1 MPTPP
6 GLRSPGLDAMSSAS
20 RPPLPTPSILPVLMA
35 VPYSPPARMSPTR
48 WSRSSKSLWFESRS
62 TCRKSEVP
70 RLTENPR
77 FLIYHHCFRFL
88 VPRTFL
94 MSDQRQLFGTD
105 GIRGIAGEFPL
116 TKQSTYLIGRALG
129 HDLLR
134 NTPRPQAVIGQ
145 DTRESS
151 CWIADRVSEGLAAVG
166 VDVHSAGVITTPGV
180 AYLARSRK
188 MAAGV
193 VISASHNPWTDNG
206 IKVFSGDGFKLTD
219 ARELAIEKEIFA
231 QLENPAS
238 ADDTALKVPRP
249 SLPGEAELRHAYI
262 KSLAASVSS
271 DLSKLRVLVD
281 CANGA
286 ATAEAPELFRTLGIQ
301 ATFTCTSPNGKNIN
315 DGCGALHPEIL
326 AKAVAESNG
335 KFDLGVTFDGD
346 ADRALFCD
354 AAGRVINGDAVLL
367 AAARDMRAQGKLKAD
382 TVVSTTMSNMGL
394 EIALK
399 TSGVRMLRAN
409 VGDKYVL
416 EEMLKTGA
424 TLGGEQS
431 GHIIFRDEDSTTGD
445 GLLTALRLM
454 DIIVRAGR
462 PLAELVADLKV
473 FPQKIQNVR
482 VREKVP
488 FKQVPAIQSAIEAA
502 ERELDGN
509 GRVVVRYSGTEA
521 LARVMVEA
529 DSKEKME
536 SVTAAIAEEI
546 QKA

>member
-1 MPTPP
+1 MTQ
-6 GLRSPGLDAMSSAS
+6 
-20 RPPLPTPSILPVLMA
+20 
-35 VPYSPPARMSPTR
+35 
-48 WSRSSKSLWFESRS
+48 
-62 TCRKSEVP
+62 
-70 RLTENPR
+70 
-77 FLIYHHCFRFL
+77 
-88 VPRTFL
+88 
-94 MSDQRQLFGTD
+94 QRQLFGTD
-105 GIRGIAGEFPL
+105 GIRGVAGEFPL

-129 HDLLR
+129 HDLMRTTR
-134 NTPRPQAVIGQ
+134 NPQAVIGQ

-151 CWIADRVSEGLAAVG
+151 GWIADRVAEGLAAVG

-180 AYLARSRK
+180 AYLARSRAL
-188 MAAGV
+188 AAGV

-219 ARELAIEKEIFA
+219 ERELAIEKEIFA
-231 QLENPAS
+231 LLQTPAS
-238 ADDTALKVPRP
+238 TDDTALKVPGP
-249 SLPGEAELRHAYI
+249 SLPGEAGLRHAYVN
-262 KSLAASVSS
+262 SLRANVSS

-286 ATAEAPELFRTLGIQ
+286 ATAEAPELFRTLKIP
-301 ATFTCTSPNGKNIN
+301 ATFIHIAPDGKNIN
-315 DGCGALHPEIL
+315 EGCGALHPETL
-326 AKAVAESNG
+326 GKVVAESGG

-354 AAGRVINGDAVLL
+354 AGGRVVNGDAVLL
-367 AAARDMRAQGKLKAD
+367 AAARDMHAQGKLKAD

-399 TSGVRMLRAN
+399 NSGIRMLRAN

-431 GHIIFRDEDSTTGD
+431 GHIIFRDGDATTGD

-454 DIIVRAGR
+454 DIIVRAGK
-462 PLAELVADLKV
+462 PLAELIGDLKV

-488 FKQVPAIQSAIEAA
+488 FSQIPAIKQAIDAA
-502 ERELDGN
+502 ERELNGN

-529 DSKEKME
+529 ESEEKMRAL
-536 SVTAAIAEEI
+536 TAGIATEI
-546 QKA
+546 QKALGV